1 MWPRSLPNGENCMD
15 KLSDT
20 DIDRPINGGACA
32 GNGSS
37 EQESGKREKKER
49 VADKLIKIAVEKSYR
64 DEASR
69 PEAGG
74 LFHTPD
80 KVAYADIEAHG
91 WRETWPVRSRGFRHW
106 LVRVRAQQ
114 RGAANRAGASRS
126 ARLLRRTEA
135 RGLYAGRRQ
144 QRQDLHR
151 PRERALAGD
160 RDQLHRLAGAR
171 QQAGAGALPP
181 RARHASAARAADRW
195 FG

>member
-1 MWPRSLPNGENCMD
+1 MD

-106 LVRVRAQQ
+106 LVRVYYETTGTAP
-114 RGAANRAGASRS
+114 NS
-126 ARLLRRTEA
+126 EA
-135 RGLYAGRRQ
+135 LQ
-144 QRQDLHR
+144 T
-151 PRERALAGD
+151 AL
-160 RDQLHRLAGAR
+160 
-171 QQAGAGALPP
+171 
-181 RARHASAARAADRW
+181 ARAALERRSHW
-195 FG
+195 EAPGR